1 MKKKILFIVNHAAF
15 FVSHRLILA
24 EEIIKKG
31 WDFKLAIGKPA
42 SETMEKV
49 AELKLKN
56 KKIKYVRTLFSSN
69 FSINFLSEII
79 SLFQLAFTI
88 IKFKP
93 DIVHIVSP
101 KAILIGGLA
110 CRMLNKKKIV
120 IAISGLGSLET
131 YNTSLL
137 TNILN
142 KFYFIVLKNIIY
154 NKFTK
159 IIVQNSDDK
168 IKIKKVLNIVNKKNI
183 LIIPGS
189 GVKKNKKNKSN
200 VRKNNKLILM
210 ASRILIDKG
219 IIEYFQAA
227 KYLKKKFKEWTFL
240 LIGPIDY
247 KSHASLDKKQFKKL
261 LNEKNVKWLGYKQNI
276 EKYII
281 KSSIICLP
289 SYREGMSKFLIE
301 GVMHNKPI
309 ITTNVPG
316 CKDLVIN
323 GKTGF
328 LSKPKDAF
336 SIAKNLEKLISNQK
350 LLKKFEKNYSKFN
363 KTKFESKNIINK
375 TIQIYK
381 DF

>member
-24 EEIIKKG
+24 EEIIKNG

-42 SETMEKV
+42 SLTMEKV

-56 KKIKYVRTLFSSN
+56 KNINYVRTLFSSN
-69 FSINFLSEII
+69 FSINLVSEII
-79 SLFQLAFTI
+79 SLFQLIFTI
-88 IKFKP
+88 NKFKP
-93 DIVHIVSP
+93 DIIHIVSP

-110 CRMLNKKKIV
+110 CRILNKKKII

-131 YNTSLL
+131 YNTTFL

-142 KFYFIVLKNIIY
+142 KFYFTVLKNIIC

-159 IIVQNSDDK
+159 IIVQNKDDK

-183 LIIPGS
+183 LTIPGS
-189 GVKKNKKNKSN
+189 GVKKTKKINN
-200 VRKNNKLILM
+200 RKNTKIILM
-210 ASRILIDKG
+210 ASRLLIDKG
-219 IIEYFQAA
+219 VIEYFQAA
-227 KYLKKKFKEWTFL
+227 KYLKKKYKDWTFV

-247 KSHASLDKKQFKKL
+247 KSHASLNKEQFKNL
-261 LNEKNVKWLGYKQNI
+261 LNEKNVKWLGYKQNV
-276 EKYII
+276 EKYIV

-309 ITTNVPG
+309 VTTNVPG

-328 LSKPKDAF
+328 LSKPRDAI
-336 SIAKNLEKLISNQK
+336 SLVKNLERLISNEK
-350 LLKKFEKNYSKFN
+350 LLKKFVKNYSNFN